1 MTLKFKVSPLSKGS
15 LFTPNFTY
23 DQNPSI
29 GFKKGVYGGRYRHL
43 HPPSS
48 THFLMVAGLLIGAL
62 FMTILILFQII
73 FIKNVQNILQI
84 AQGMIDLIQIF
95 TVVVTAAP
103 SVFLFLLTAIIVG
116 FLNEMLIISCAEIA
130 PGAIIEVPQEVG
142 TMDLAGSPFLD

>member
-1 MTLKFKVSPLSKGS
+1 
-15 LFTPNFTY
+15 
-23 DQNPSI
+23 
-29 GFKKGVYGGRYRHL
+29 
-43 HPPSS
+43 
-48 THFLMVAGLLIGAL
+48 
-62 FMTILILFQII
+62 MTILILFQII

-130 PGAIIEVPQEVG
+130 PVAIIEVPQGVG